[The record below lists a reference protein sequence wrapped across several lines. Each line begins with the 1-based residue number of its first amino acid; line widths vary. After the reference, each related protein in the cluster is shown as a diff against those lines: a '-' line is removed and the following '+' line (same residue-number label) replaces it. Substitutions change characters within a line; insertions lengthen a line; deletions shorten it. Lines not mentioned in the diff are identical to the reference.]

1 MRPLEWDP
9 VAGYAVVKG
18 LPRVFPPL
26 AYSGQPHA
34 RRQVP
39 DAVAG
44 YPKVQGVGG
53 EGVGGGGARRALSST
68 QKKAAG
74 HRGATDGRGAALH
87 TCGAQVPGRASASV
101 IGPKRKRRWAE
112 GGKAR
117 YKASTQ
123 LLDKPPTI
131 RQDAND

>member
-18 LPRVFPPL
+18 LPRVSPPL

-34 RRQVP
+34 RRQMP
-39 DAVAG
+39 DAAAG
-44 YPKVQGVGG
+44 YPKCKPWGSKGK
-53 EGVGGGGARRALSST
+53 GGGKASSK
-68 QKKAAG
+68 QHAKKAAG

-101 IGPKRKRRWAE
+101 IGLKLLMAFLRELLWVF
-112 GGKAR
+112 AR
-117 YKASTQ
+117 EF
-123 LLDKPPTI
+123 P
-131 RQDAND
+131 